1 MIKRKFHYGVAV
13 LISVL
18 CAATQAETG
27 VPVNVEEHQESV
39 APLIERGTVGKGSV
53 ARALFAKQIVK
64 REPVDEVTVLSG
76 DVQGVYFFTELRN
89 MAGHTATHRW
99 EYEGQ
104 RIGHVEFQVTA
115 PHWRAWSYR
124 KIPPGSTG
132 TWKVK
137 VLNTLGEVISEKTL
151 AP

>member
-1 MIKRKFHYGVAV
+1 MIKVGFYYGLAA
-13 LISVL
+13 LLSAL
-18 CAATQAETG
+18 CAGVQAEVG
-27 VPVNVEEHQESV
+27 LALNIEDHRDSV
-39 APLIERGTVGKGSV
+39 APLIERGNLGKGSV
-53 ARALFAKQIVK
+53 ARAVFAKQIVK
-64 REPVDEVTVLSG
+64 REPVDEVTVLRG

-89 MAGHTATHRW
+89 MVGHTATHRW

-104 RIGHVEFQVTA
+104 RVGHTEFKVTA
-115 PHWRAWSYR
+115 SQWRAWSYR

-137 VLNTLGEVISEKTL
+137 VLNTAGEVIGEKTL